1 MTSMFRYYLKVLSLH
16 FRTLGEKI
24 IWGQSFGPVNF
35 DLVGIDNR
43 EIKIP
48 LSIGVIL
55 DILFKTSAVFIS
67 K

>member
-1 MTSMFRYYLKVLSLH
+1 MTSMFRYYLKVLSLN
-16 FRTLGEKI
+16 FRTLGEI

-55 DILFKTSAVFIS
+55 HILFET
-67 K
+67 